1 MSRRGA
7 ASIVA
12 SPVLVGAVTVLV
24 SIVASILA
32 YNANQ
37 GLPFIPTYTVSATI
51 PGGANLVEGNEVRVG
66 GFRVGVVDRIGP
78 QMVKNSR
85 GEDKAV
91 AVVRM
96 KLDKVVEQLPLDTK
110 VLVRP
115 RSALGLKYVEL
126 TPGSTQ
132 KGFRPGSTIPLK
144 NAEGPVEFDDFLATF
159 EEESRD
165 NSRAA
170 LEYFGDALAGRG
182 PSINETLVELRPF
195 FVHLSPVMQSLSDPR
210 TEVDRFFQEL
220 GETLGD
226 IARSCDRSTG
236 PRRLPGDAT
245 PRIGSA
251 LDAQSPECAQPVAV
265 VQARLFSE
273 MADTF
278 EAIGR
283 YPDELRELIDDTV
296 PTIRTSEASFA
307 VQKPFLSDFADLS
320 RRLRPAARA
329 LPGALPP
336 LNDALV
342 VGQEV
347 LPRTVALNQ
356 RTERLLRALEDLSE
370 NPNTLLALKDFTQT
384 VRVGAPFVE
393 YLAPYQSVCNYF
405 TISFT
410 NLGEHL
416 SEPVDDG
423 FLQRVLAKSGPNSSE
438 QDDTLFDSNAD
449 RPADVPADMDP
460 QDAQIGDQEGF
471 KEVEDELNNELD
483 DLQDVLGDLKDLNP
497 DDTLG
502 EAGLDLPSALD
513 DLLGSVPEPLTMTV
527 GDLID
532 AVNNA
537 IDRLQDAID
546 ELADAERQ
554 DLTSF
559 HNQFYQPAIDG
570 EGNADC
576 QNGQNGFPD
585 RLVTTGRYPPSDD
598 PERNGGSHVVFD
610 SNTPGLAGTTFSG
623 VPSLQDVDEEQR
635 SRHPRGEVPADRP
648 QKPNSRGVTPDEPE
662 AKGARR

>member
-91 AVVRM
+91 AVVRL
-96 KLDKVVEQLPLDTK
+96 KLDKVVEELPLDTK

-356 RTERLLRALEDLSE
+356 RTERLLRALEDLNE

-471 KEVEDELNNELD
+471 KEVEEEVDRRLNDLERTLRRVRGLSAGGALPEGVELPGGLED
-483 DLQDVLGDLKDLNP
+483 MLGDVDNLTGPEIDMIVTTVTNVLNTARGAAR
-497 DDTLG
+497 D
-502 EAGLDLPSALD
+502 
-513 DLLGSVPEPLTMTV
+513 
-527 GDLID
+527 
-532 AVNNA
+532 
-537 IDRLQDAID
+537 
-546 ELADAERQ
+546 LADAERQ

>member
-283 YPDELRELIDDTV
+283 HPDELRELIDDTV

-356 RTERLLRALEDLSE
+356 RTERLLRALEDLNE

-471 KEVEDELNNELD
+471 KEVQDEVNNELD
-483 DLQDVLGDLKDLNP
+483 ELQEVLDDLEDLPGGVVPPALQGPLEDVLGP
-497 DDTLG
+497 DTP
-502 EAGLDLPSALD
+502 AGM
-513 DLLGSVPEPLTMTV
+513 VV
-527 GDLID
+527 GDAID

-537 IDRLQDAID
+537 IDRVQDGID

-554 DLTSF
+554 DATSY

-585 RLVTTGRYPPSDD
+585 RLLTTGRYPPSDD
-598 PERNGGSHVVFD
+598 PQESGGSHVVAD

-623 VPSLQDVDEEQR
+623 VPDLESVDEQQR
-635 SRHPRGEVPADRP
+635 SRHPKGEVPADRP

>member
-1 MSRRGA
+1 
-7 ASIVA
+7 
-12 SPVLVGAVTVLV
+12 
-24 SIVASILA
+24 
-32 YNANQ
+32 
-37 GLPFIPTYTVSATI
+37 
-51 PGGANLVEGNEVRVG
+51 
-66 GFRVGVVDRIGP
+66 
-78 QMVKNSR
+78 
-85 GEDKAV
+85 
-91 AVVRM
+91 
-96 KLDKVVEQLPLDTK
+96 
-110 VLVRP
+110 
-115 RSALGLKYVEL
+115 VEL

-132 KGFRPGSTIPLK
+132 KSFRPGSTIPLK

-356 RTERLLRALEDLSE
+356 RTERLLRALEDLNE

-471 KEVEDELNNELD
+471 KEVEEEVDRRLNDLERTLRRVRGLSAGGALPEGVELPGGLED
-483 DLQDVLGDLKDLNP
+483 MLGDVDNLTGPEIDMIVTTVTNVLNTARGAAR
-497 DDTLG
+497 D
-502 EAGLDLPSALD
+502 
-513 DLLGSVPEPLTMTV
+513 
-527 GDLID
+527 
-532 AVNNA
+532 
-537 IDRLQDAID
+537 
-546 ELADAERQ
+546 LADAERQ

>member
-91 AVVRM
+91 AVVRL
-96 KLDKVVEQLPLDTK
+96 KLDKVVEELPLDTK

-170 LEYFGDALAGRG
+170 LEYLGDALAGRG

-356 RTERLLRALEDLSE
+356 RTERLLRALEDLNE

-471 KEVEDELNNELD
+471 KEVEEEVDRRLNDLERTLRRVRGLSAGGALPEGVELPGGLED
-483 DLQDVLGDLKDLNP
+483 MLGDVDNLTGPEIDMIVTTVTNVLNTARGAAR
-497 DDTLG
+497 D
-502 EAGLDLPSALD
+502 
-513 DLLGSVPEPLTMTV
+513 
-527 GDLID
+527 
-532 AVNNA
+532 
-537 IDRLQDAID
+537 
-546 ELADAERQ
+546 LADAERQ

>member
-37 GLPFIPTYTVSATI
+37 GLPFIPQYVISATV

-110 VLVRP
+110 VLIRP

-165 NSRAA
+165 NTQAS

-195 FVHLSPVMQSLSDPR
+195 FVHLSPVMRSLSDPR

-226 IARSCDRSTG
+226 VARSCDRSSG

-251 LDAQSPECAQPVAV
+251 LDAQSPECSQPVAV

-283 YPDELRELIDDTV
+283 NPDELRELIDDTV
-296 PTIRTSEASFA
+296 PTIRTSEASFE
-307 VQKPFLSDFADLS
+307 VQKPFLSDFADLA

-356 RTERLLRALEDLSE
+356 RTEKLFEALEELAE
-370 NPNTLLALKDFTQT
+370 NPNTMLALKDLTQT

-393 YLAPYQSVCNYF
+393 YLAPYQTVCNYF
-405 TISFT
+405 TIELDQPRRAPLRAGGRRPPPAR
-410 NLGEHL
+410 NRQDGA
-416 SEPVDDG
+416 EPW
-423 FLQRVLAKSGPNSSE
+423 RTTPSS
-438 QDDTLFDSNAD
+438 TRTPTARRTCRRTRIRR
-449 RPADVPADMDP
+449 RPSRATRRASRRSRTSSTT
-460 QDAQIGDQEGF
+460 
-471 KEVEDELNNELD
+471 ELD
-483 DLQDVLGDLKDLNP
+483 DLQDVL
-497 DDTLG
+497 
-502 EAGLDLPSALD
+502 D
-513 DLLGSVPEPLTMTV
+513 DLERP
-527 GDLID
+527 D
-532 AVNNA
+532 A
-537 IDRLQDAID
+537 
-546 ELADAERQ
+546 
-554 DLTSF
+554 
-559 HNQFYQPAIDG
+559 
-570 EGNADC
+570 
-576 QNGQNGFPD
+576 
-585 RLVTTGRYPPSDD
+585 GR
-598 PERNGGSHVVFD
+598 H
-610 SNTPGLAGTTFSG
+610 A
-623 VPSLQDVDEEQR
+623 
-635 SRHPRGEVPADRP
+635 
-648 QKPNSRGVTPDEPE
+648 
-662 AKGARR
+662 ARRGLRAPGCARGPARERDPTRAA

>member
-356 RTERLLRALEDLSE
+356 RTERLLRALEDLNE

-423 FLQRVLAKSGPNSSE
+423 LLQRVLAKSGPTDE
-438 QDDTLFDSNAD
+438 DDSLFDSNAD
-449 RPADVPADMDP
+449 RFADVPADEDP
-460 QDAQIGDQEGF
+460 QKAKFGDEEGFQDAQ
-471 KEVEDELNNELD
+471 DELNNELD
-483 DLQDVLGDLKDLNP
+483 ELQDLLEDVSDLDVG
-497 DDTLG
+497 DTL
-502 EAGLDLPSALD
+502 AGAGIELPGALD
-513 DLLGSVPEPLTMTV
+513 GAVDGVLDQDE
-527 GDLID
+527 ID
-532 AVNNA
+532 MLVEAVNNL
-537 IDRLQDAID
+537 IDRLEDGID

-554 DLTSF
+554 DATSY

-570 EGNADC
+570 QGNADC

-585 RLVTTGRYPPSDD
+585 RLLTTGRYPPSDD
-598 PERNGGSHVVFD
+598 PQKSGGSHVVAD

-623 VPSLQDVDEEQR
+623 VPDLESVDEQQR
-635 SRHPRGEVPADRP
+635 SRHPKGEVPADRP

>member
-37 GLPFIPTYTVSATI
+37 GLPFLPTYTVSATI

-66 GFRVGVVDRIGP
+66 GFRVGVVERIGP

-91 AVVRM
+91 AVIRM

-110 VLVRP
+110 VLVRQ

-165 NSRAA
+165 NSRAS

-226 IARSCDRSTG
+226 VARSCDRSAG

-251 LDAQSPECAQPVAV
+251 LDAQSPECSQPVAV

-283 YPDELRELIDDTV
+283 DPDALRSFIEDQV
-296 PTIRTSEASFA
+296 PTYNVSERSFA
-307 VQKPFLSDFADLS
+307 VQKPFLADFAELA
-320 RRLRPAARA
+320 RRLEPAAEA

-336 LNDALV
+336 FNDALV

-356 RTERLLRALEDLSE
+356 RTEKLFQALEELTE
-370 NPNTLLALKDFTQT
+370 NPNTMLALKDLTQT

-393 YLAPYQSVCNYF
+393 YLAPYQTVCNYF
-405 TISFT
+405 TINWT

-416 SEPVDDG
+416 SEPVDDSL
-423 FLQRVLAKSGPNSSE
+423 LQRVIAKSGPNQE
-438 QDDTLFDSNAD
+438 DDSLFDSNAD
-449 RPADVPADMDP
+449 RPADVPADEDP
-460 QDAQIGDQEGF
+460 QEAKQGDEEGF
-471 KEVEDELNNELD
+471 GEAQDELNDELD

-497 DDTLG
+497 DETLA
-502 EAGLDLPSALD
+502 EAGFDPPSALD

-554 DLTSF
+554 DATSF

-570 EGNADC
+570 QGNADC

-585 RLVTTGRYPPSDD
+585 RLITTGRYPPSND
-598 PERNGGSHVVFD
+598 PQESGGSHVVID
-610 SNTPGLAGTTFSG
+610 RNTPGLAGTTFSG

-635 SRHPRGEVPADRP
+635 SRHPRGEVPDDRP
-648 QKPNSRGVTPDEPE
+648 QKPNDRGVTPNEPE
-662 AKGARR
+662 ATGARR